1 VINVDINL
9 LRTFLE
15 IEKTRHFGKAAENLY
30 LTQAAISARIKLL
43 EDLLGTTLFERYR
56 NNIQLTKQGTKLVP
70 FANQMVELWIRACQE
85 VKVPHNHKDLT
96 VAAPE
101 SVWDSKLAS
110 LPRQLFKSNK
120 DLKLAVESL
129 TSNVIARRLL
139 DRTIDIGFV
148 YDQPKM
154 DELVYTKIFDISL
167 SLYANGEDVT
177 LEHVNETNFVS
188 IDLGISF
195 KAIQSNL
202 MPNVPSPIFQASNW
216 EMAID
221 YVCEFG
227 GIALL
232 PSSLAKRKKKLFAL
246 SDTPV
251 IQREVFICY
260 AKVILQD
267 PHKAN
272 CISELLDFWKKNGS

>member
-43 EDLLGTTLFERYR
+43 EDVLGTTVFERYR
-56 NNIQLTKQGTKLVP
+56 NNIQLTKQGAKLVP
-70 FANQMVELWIRACQE
+70 FANQLVELWIRASQE
-85 VKVPHNHKDLT
+85 VRVPHNHKDLT
-96 VAAPE
+96 IAAPE
-101 SVWDSKLAS
+101 SVWGSKLSS
-110 LPRQLFKSNK
+110 LPHQLFRSNK
-120 DLKLAVESL
+120 DLKLTVESL
-129 TSNVIARRLL
+129 TSNIIARRLL

-154 DELVYTKIFDISL
+154 DELVFSKIFDISL
-167 SLYANGEDVT
+167 SLYSNSKDIN
-177 LEHVNETNFVS
+177 LEHINDTNFVS
-188 IDLGISF
+188 IDLGVSF
-195 KAIQSNL
+195 KAIQANL
-202 MPNVPSPIFQASNW
+202 LPNVPSPIFQASNW
-216 EMAID
+216 QMAID

-232 PSSLAKRKKKLFAL
+232 PSSLAKTKKKLYVV

-251 IQREVFICY
+251 IQREIFICY

-267 PHKAN
+267 PHKSK
-272 CISELLDFWKKNGS
+272 CISELLSLWDNKKK